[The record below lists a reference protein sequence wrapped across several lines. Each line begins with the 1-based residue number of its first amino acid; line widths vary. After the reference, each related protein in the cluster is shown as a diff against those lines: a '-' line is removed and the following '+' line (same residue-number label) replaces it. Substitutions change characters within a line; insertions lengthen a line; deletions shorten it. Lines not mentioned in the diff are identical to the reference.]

1 MKAVTTMNTTQPI
14 WATTRQ
20 QAAPTRHGLT
30 PVCWCGQDLDRSGRV
45 YCPRCGTARSNC
57 R

>member
-1 MKAVTTMNTTQPI
+1 MNTTQPI
-14 WATTRQ
+14 WATSRQ

-30 PVCWCGQDLDRSGRV
+30 PVCWCGQDLDRSGHA
-45 YCPRCGTARSNC
+45 YCPRCGTARSKC